1 MNRSR
6 GFTLIEL
13 MIAVAIVAILAAIA
27 IPSYSDYV
35 RRGRLTDAISRL
47 SAMRVKME
55 QYFQDNRV
63 YTGVPPAC
71 DPASI
76 APPPARHR
84 LLLAVH
90 VDPVPMATQY
100 TVVATGI
107 GPMAGFV
114 YSIDETNT
122 QRNHRPSRRLG
133 HAPQQLLGDQEGR
146 IVLSGRRHRSGF
158 TVIELLV
165 GIDDPGDRDRPGR
178 AGHGQPICRT
188 RSSPPPRPAS
198 TPASRQPAP
207 KRSVA
212 TSRPS
217 SC

>member
-27 IPSYSDYV
+27 IPSYTDYV
-35 RRGRLTDAISRL
+35 RRGRLTDAISKL

-63 YTGVPPAC
+63 YNGVPPAC

-76 APPPARHR
+76 APLPPDSPASYWQFRCPVV
-84 LLLAVH
+84 LA
-90 VDPVPMATQY
+90 AQY
-100 TVVATGI
+100 TIVATGI

-114 YSIDETNT
+114 YSLDQTNT
-122 QRNHRPSRRLG
+122 QVTVALPPG
-133 HAPQQLLGDQEGR
+133 W
-146 IVLSGRRHRSGF
+146 VL
-158 TVIELLV
+158 
-165 GIDDPGDRDRPGR
+165 
-178 AGHGQPICRT
+178 
-188 RSSPPPRPAS
+188 PPNNCWAI
-198 TPASRQPAP
+198 
-207 KRSVA
+207 KKDG
-212 TSRPS
+212 